1 MVDDWDTGPH
11 DEQLYAQLRTPAARF
26 PRGLKEA
33 EVPTQAAPELVAAA
47 TALVAI
53 QRRP

>member
-1 MVDDWDTGPH
+1 MVDDWDTGPY
-11 DEQLYAQLRTPAARF
+11 DAQLRTPAARF

-53 QRRP
+53 QQRP